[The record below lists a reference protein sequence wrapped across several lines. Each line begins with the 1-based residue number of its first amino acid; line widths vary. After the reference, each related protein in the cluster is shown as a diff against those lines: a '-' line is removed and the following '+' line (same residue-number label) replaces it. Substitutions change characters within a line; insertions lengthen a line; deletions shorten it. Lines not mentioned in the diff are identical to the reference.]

1 MILFEHFSNREISIF
16 IWSLVIVLFLLFS
29 KKLRTSLFR
38 TLTIFFGKT
47 ILKLIAMA
55 LCYYVAQ
62 IYLLHYIGIW
72 DFSLIKDTIVW
83 FIVVGLVLLFST
95 TKARDTGFFRQIL
108 IDSVKWSL
116 FLEFIINFHSF
127 SLLVE
132 IFIIPIITLLFLT
145 QAFAE
150 TKQEY
155 EPTNKLLTYILA
167 IIGLSLIAYSVYKT
181 ILIYAEFLTWD
192 NLLSFILAP
201 ILTILFI
208 PFLYFFT
215 LYMNYSDFFIHLNFL
230 TNDKSKKNKVKRNV
244 LLTARINMNKLY
256 LIRRNIRKHD
266 LLQTDDIKAY
276 VKSLITTELGQWP
289 TGRHHSDKNDNF
301 TN

>member
-1 MILFEHFSNREISIF
+1 MIPFEYFSNREISIF
-16 IWSLVIVLFLLFS
+16 IWTLVIVLFLLFS
-29 KKLRTSLFR
+29 KKLRTSLFK
-38 TLTIFFGKT
+38 TIKIFFGKT
-47 ILKLIAMA
+47 ILKIVGMA
-55 LCYYVAQ
+55 FGYYVAL

-72 DFSLIKDTIVW
+72 DFSLIKDTIIW

-108 IDSVKWSL
+108 LDSIKWSL

-127 SLLVE
+127 SLWVE
-132 IFIIPIITLLFLT
+132 ILIIPLITFLFLT

-155 EPTNKLLTYILA
+155 EPANKLLTYILA
-167 IIGLSLIAYSVYKT
+167 IIGLSLITYSVYKT

-201 ILTILFI
+201 ILTFLFM
-208 PFLYFFT
+208 PFLYFFA

-230 TNDKSKKNKVKRNV
+230 TNDKSKRKKVKLNV

-256 LIRRNIRKHD
+256 LIRRNIRKYD
-266 LLQTDDIKAY
+266 LFHTNDVKAY
-276 VKSLITTELGQWP
+276 VKSLITNE
-289 TGRHHSDKNDNF
+289 
-301 TN
+301 